1 MKIIIN
7 TFKVGRLKKKALI
20 SVMMAACISFT
31 GIPSLFPTGMA
42 HAATT
47 ITYTDS
53 AQPPAQY
60 YVSTTGSD
68 SNPGTISSPFKTI
81 QKASNL
87 MVAGDTVI
95 LRGGTYNETIT
106 PQTDGTSGNPIT
118 YKAYPGETV
127 TISGSAPVTGWTLD
141 SGSIYKAPMNWDL
154 GDDNQVFVSGE
165 MMRLAQ
171 YPNWTNDSN
180 IFDVGFASMNSGN
193 ATSITHSAI
202 NKPANY
208 WAGATVIVKG
218 WWSTQSA
225 KVTSS
230 SGSTI
235 NFNKLP
241 WSDQY
246 TNPSAGV
253 KYMISGVKGELDRQ
267 REWYYDKNT
276 ATLYLWAPGGV
287 DPNTLIVEAKQRKYA
302 VDLTGRSYINIEG
315 VNIIGASITTKN
327 ASFNTIKGINA
338 QYLSHTIGLQTAYS
352 YDDTGIDLSGSYNT
366 IRDSQ
371 IAYSSGNGV
380 VIRGNNNNVINNLIH
395 ETDYLGT
402 YNASVSLAGGK
413 QHLVSYNTFYN
424 TGRSIIGGEKFS
436 DSIIEFND
444 MSRTGIL
451 SYDLGGVYF
460 ARVDGGST
468 EIRNNWIH
476 DMDSQ
481 HCNGCELGIYID
493 SNTHNF
499 LIHHNTVWNAATSY
513 YVGGRA
519 DNVQIYNNQAKPK
532 IIVNTGDYKY
542 NDEVTNNISEG
553 GVSLQNGA
561 SSISAFIAGNVT
573 TGYNQSAFGTAGHNF
588 TNPPNP
594 IFAHSFPEFSN
605 RSLNY
610 GFEADLEGWT
620 LTGNSN
626 VTYHFAP
633 MLSLGDQFAT
643 TRTADGSALF
653 GSGQNGIEQVVTGL
667 QANTVYEF
675 SGWAKV
681 ATGEEAWLGVKNY
694 GASDRHSVV
703 TNTSNGWR
711 HVQIQFTT
719 GASNTSATIYMLKN
733 STGSGAVYGDDI
745 GLRKVRSSELPDPN
759 RIEQSQMTATA
770 SSQETVQ
777 ENDAASKAID
787 GDTSTIWH
795 TKWNGSDALPQSITL
810 NLGGTY
816 NINKLTYLPRQSG
829 TGGIITGY
837 KVYVSTD
844 GTTFTSA
851 GSGTWS
857 YDSSLKTVTFPTTSA
872 SYVKLEATA
881 SPTSWASA
889 AEINVFKST
898 TQVEV
903 PTAPTGLTATAGDGQ
918 VTLSWNGVTG
928 ADTYKVYRGTSS
940 GTYDATAIATVSGST
955 TNYTVTGLTNATIYY
970 FAVKASNTV
979 GDSSFSTEASAAP
992 RAISGSS
999 KVVNSGFETGD
1010 KTGWIG
1016 FGTWSVVNSNQYSG
1030 AYSAQVNANA
1040 SAEQSL
1046 TGLSPNTTYVLK
1058 ARVKVSNSSNPVFL
1072 GVKGYGGTEKNVNI
1086 TGTTFQQYTVTFT
1099 TGASNT
1105 SAAIYLWRNGT
1116 GTGYANGDDFEVI
1129 GAPTAPTGLTATA
1142 GDGQVTLSW
1151 NGITGADN
1159 YKVYRGTT
1167 SGTYDST
1174 AIATVS
1180 GSTTNYTVT
1189 GLTNATIYYFAVK
1202 ASNTAGDS
1210 SFSTEASAAP
1220 KAVSSVTSISVNGAG
1235 GAITL
1240 SVNGTLQMQANV
1252 LPSDSNSRVTW
1263 NVFEAD
1269 GITATDKATINANG
1283 LLTAIRGGTVKVVA
1297 AATDGSGVQGST
1309 SIKIESDQMDVA
1321 LDKANLAIGF
1331 EEGDSEVGV
1340 TKNIHLIT
1348 SGANGT
1354 IITWSSDTTSVI
1366 DANGKVTRPLSS
1378 ESDATVRLSATITK
1392 GTVSDTRTFVLNVL
1406 KGVPPV
1412 DAVLSADITA
1422 PTNRDVTVTIS
1433 YPSDATVKEYKV
1445 GGNGTWTAYTK
1456 PVVVSANDTVY
1467 AQSKDAAGNV
1477 SNVTSYTVSNIDK
1490 TPPADATLSADVTAP
1505 TNRDVIVTISYPD
1518 DAAVMEYKVGDNGA
1532 WTAYGAPVVISEN
1545 STVYARGTDA
1555 AGNVSNETN
1564 CTVSNIDHIAPID
1577 ATLAVDTTAPTNQ
1590 GVTVMISYPA
1600 DASLMEYKVGVSGA
1614 WTSYTAPVVVSD
1626 NDTVYARGINAV
1638 GNVSNV
1644 TGITVSNIHK
1654 IAPVTTATLSP
1665 AAPNGKNSWYTTDVT
1680 VSLSV
1685 SASVYGGSVTTEY
1698 QVNDGQWIIY
1708 TGSIP
1713 AFGDGTYKLGYRS
1726 KDQAGNVEQL
1736 KTVEFK
1742 VDKTAS
1748 ALSVQLDK
1756 TSIWP
1761 ANHKMVTI
1769 NTTLNS
1775 SDATSGVESVVLTS
1789 ITSNQLD
1796 SGQSDIQANFGTAAT
1811 SFSLRAEK
1819 SRIYTITYTATDKAG
1834 NKTVE
1839 SVTVTVPHDQSSN

>member
-1 MKIIIN
+1 MKTIIN

-31 GIPSLFPTGMA
+31 GIPSLFPAGMA

-68 SNPGTISSPFKTI
+68 SNSGTISSPFRTI

-95 LRGGTYNETIT
+95 LRSGTYNETIT
-106 PQTDGTSGNPIT
+106 PQTDGISGNLIT

-127 TISGSAPVTGWTLD
+127 TISGSAPVTDWTLD

-180 IFDVGFASMNSGN
+180 IFDVGFASMSSGN

-246 TNPSAGV
+246 TNPGAGV
-253 KYMISGVKGELDRQ
+253 KYMIAGVKGELDRQ

-444 MSRTGIL
+444 MSRTGKL

-476 DMDSQ
+476 DMDSE

-542 NDEVTNNISEG
+542 NDEVTNNIAEG

-588 TNPPNP
+588 TSPPNP

-681 ATGEEAWLGVKNY
+681 ATGEEAWLGAKNY
-694 GASDRHSVV
+694 GSSDRHTVV

-745 GLRKVRSSELPDPN
+745 GLRKVRSSEFPDPN

-770 SSQETVQ
+770 TSQETVQ
-777 ENDAASKAID
+777 ENNAASKAID
-787 GDTSTIWH
+787 GDTSTLWH
-795 TKWNGSDALPQSITL
+795 TKWDGSDVLPQSITL

-844 GTTFTSA
+844 GTTFTNA

-857 YDSSLKTVTFPTTSA
+857 YDSSLKTATFPTTSA

-889 AEINVFKST
+889 SEINVFKSA

-903 PTAPTGLTATAGDGQ
+903 PTAPTGLTATAGDGK

-928 ADTYKVYRGTSS
+928 ADNYKVYRGTSS
-940 GTYDATAIATVSGST
+940 GTYDSTAIATVSGST

-970 FAVKASNTV
+970 FAVKSSNTA
-979 GDSSFSTEASAAP
+979 GDSSFSTETSTTPIASV
-992 RAISGSS
+992 SN
-999 KVVNSGFETGD
+999 KVANPGFETGD

-1016 FGTWSVVNSNQYSG
+1016 FGSWSVVNSNQYAG

-1058 ARVKVSNSSNPVFL
+1058 ARVKVSNSSSPVFL

-1086 TGTTFQQYTVTFT
+1086 IGTTFQQYSVTFT

-1142 GDGQVTLSW
+1142 EDGKVTLNWS
-1151 NGITGADN
+1151 GVAGADN
-1159 YKVYRGTT
+1159 YKVYKGTS

-1210 SFSTEASAAP
+1210 SYSTEASAAP
-1220 KAVSSVTSISVNGAG
+1220 K
-1235 GAITL
+1235 
-1240 SVNGTLQMQANV
+1240 
-1252 LPSDSNSRVTW
+1252 
-1263 NVFEAD
+1263 
-1269 GITATDKATINANG
+1269 
-1283 LLTAIRGGTVKVVA
+1283 VV
-1297 AATDGSGVQGST
+1297 
-1309 SIKIESDQMDVA
+1309 SDQMDVA
-1321 LDKANLAIGF
+1321 LDKANLAIGYA
-1331 EEGDSEVGV
+1331 EGDSEVGV
-1340 TKNIHLIT
+1340 TKNVHLIT
-1348 SGANGT
+1348 NGANGT
-1354 IITWSSDTTSVI
+1354 IITWSSDATSVI

-1378 ESDATVRLSATITK
+1378 ESDATVWLSATITK

-1412 DAVLSADITA
+1412 DAVLSADITG
-1422 PTNRDVTVTIS
+1422 PTNKDVTVTII
-1433 YPSDATVKEYKV
+1433 YPDDAAVMEYKV
-1445 GGNGTWTAYTK
+1445 GDNGAWTAYAE

-1477 SNVTSYTVSNIDK
+1477 SNVTSYTVSNID
-1490 TPPADATLSADVTAP
+1490 
-1505 TNRDVIVTISYPD
+1505 
-1518 DAAVMEYKVGDNGA
+1518 
-1532 WTAYGAPVVISEN
+1532 
-1545 STVYARGTDA
+1545 
-1555 AGNVSNETN
+1555 
-1564 CTVSNIDHIAPID
+1564 HIAPID
-1577 ATLAVDTTAPTNQ
+1577 AILAVDTTVPTNQ
-1590 GVTVMISYPA
+1590 GVTVMISYSA
-1600 DASLMEYKVGVSGA
+1600 DVSLMEYKVGASGTWKA
-1614 WTSYTAPVVVSD
+1614 YTAPVVVSD
-1626 NDTVYARGINAV
+1626 NDTVYARGTDAV

-1644 TGITVSNIHK
+1644 TSITVSNIHK

-1665 AAPNGKNSWYTTDVT
+1665 DAPNGKNSWYTTDVT
-1680 VSLSV
+1680 ISLSV

-1698 QVNDGQWIIY
+1698 QVNDGAWIAY
-1708 TGSIP
+1708 TGSTP
-1713 AFGDGTYKLGYRS
+1713 AFGDGTYKFGYRS

-1742 VDKTAS
+1742 VDKTAPV
-1748 ALSVQLDK
+1748 LSVQLDK

-1769 NTTLNS
+1769 NAMLNS

-1789 ITSNQLD
+1789 ITSNQPNSD
-1796 SGQSDIQANFGTAAT
+1796 SSDIQANFGTAAT

-1834 NKTVE
+1834 NKTVTRA
-1839 SVTVTVPHDQSSN
+1839 TVTVPHDQSGNVSNN